1 MSTHRRVSPGEIALL
16 IVIALLVVVAIG
28 LAVLPR
34 PAHAGPAGLPANAA
48 QTTPR

>member
-34 PAHAGPAGLPANAA
+34 PTHAGAAGPPANAVR
-48 QTTPR
+48 TSPR